1 MEKTNQKKIHAKIH
15 PGHSLAFQ
23 THLTQKP
30 ASALE
35 SKGKGESMEGRGQG
49 GGGAG
54 REGQHGAPNQGE
66 GLELVAK
73 RGTKSRSHYIT
84 TEVLGPSM

>member
-1 MEKTNQKKIHAKIH
+1 MEKTNQKKIHTEIH
-15 PGHSLAFQ
+15 QAHSLAFQ
-23 THLTQKP
+23 LHLTQKP

-35 SKGKGESMEGRGQG
+35 SKGKGESMEERGKG
-49 GGGAG
+49 HRGAG
-54 REGQHGAPNQGE
+54 GEGQHGAPNQGE

-73 RGTKSRSHYIT
+73 RGTKSRPHYIT

>member
-1 MEKTNQKKIHAKIH
+1 MEKSIQKKIHAKTH
-15 PGHSLAFQ
+15 PAHSLAFQ

-73 RGTKSRSHYIT
+73 RGTKSRPHYIT

>member
-35 SKGKGESMEGRGQG
+35 SKGNGESMEGRGKG

-66 GLELVAK
+66 
-73 RGTKSRSHYIT
+73 
-84 TEVLGPSM
+84 